1 MRFPNAYKG
10 VKNIY
15 TSEILNLISAVLSS
29 LLVIA
34 AAVDK
39 QRSLT
44 GFVLVI
50 ALFAGL
56 GSIAALILQLV
67 GIFQAA
73 KDETSFEKARV
84 SIITALVLSFLS
96 AVYGD
101 DPAVIAVP
109 LKLAAS
115 IASLCCGLFIIKGI
129 MNLSRRL
136 HQVDMTDRGRR
147 LYHFILIV
155 ACCGIGLDLINS
167 ILPRTYGSGIFVL
180 ILSLAVLGLAVAQTV
195 MLFRYYSRTLTMLQQ
210 ADAQAP
216 IFEEQFPNL

>member
-1 MRFPNAYKG
+1 MKFPNAYKG
-10 VKNIY
+10 VKNIFS
-15 TSEILNLISAVLSS
+15 SEILNLISAVLSS

-155 ACCGIGLDLINS
+155 ACSGTVLELIS
-167 ILPRTYGSGIFVL
+167 AILPRTYGSGIFVL
-180 ILSLAVLGLAVAQTV
+180 ILSLAALGLAVTEIV

>member
-1 MRFPNAYKG
+1 MKFPNAYKG
-10 VKNIY
+10 VKNIFS
-15 TSEILNLISAVLSS
+15 SEILNLISAVLSS

-56 GSIAALILQLV
+56 GSIAALVLQLV
-67 GIFQAA
+67 GIFQAS
-73 KDETSFEKARV
+73 KDETSFERARV
-84 SIITALVLSFLS
+84 SIIAALVLSFAS

-101 DPAVIAVP
+101 DPVVIAIP

-155 ACCGIGLDLINS
+155 ACSGTVLELIS
-167 ILPRTYGSGIFVL
+167 AILPRTYGSGIFVL
-180 ILSLAVLGLAVAQTV
+180 ILSLAVLGLAVTEIV

-210 ADAQAP
+210 ADAQTP
-216 IFEEQFPNL
+216 IFEDQFPNL

>member
-15 TSEILNLISAVLSS
+15 TSEILNLISAVLSG

-67 GIFQAA
+67 GILQAA

-155 ACCGIGLDLINS
+155 ACSGIVLELIS
-167 ILPRTYGSGIFVL
+167 AILPRTYGSGIFVL
-180 ILSLAVLGLAVAQTV
+180 ILLLAALGLAVTEIV

>member
-44 GFVLVI
+44 GFVLMI

-84 SIITALVLSFLS
+84 SIIAALVLSLLS

-147 LYHFILIV
+147 LYQFLLIV
-155 ACCGIGLDLINS
+155 ACCGIGLELIS
-167 ILPRTYGSGIFVL
+167 AILPWTFGSAIFVL
-180 ILSLAVLGLAVAQTV
+180 ILSLAGLGLAIAETV
-195 MLFRYYSRTLTMLQQ
+195 MLFRYYSRALRMLQQ
-210 ADAQAP
+210 ADAQTPFSEA
-216 IFEEQFPNL
+216 QFPNY